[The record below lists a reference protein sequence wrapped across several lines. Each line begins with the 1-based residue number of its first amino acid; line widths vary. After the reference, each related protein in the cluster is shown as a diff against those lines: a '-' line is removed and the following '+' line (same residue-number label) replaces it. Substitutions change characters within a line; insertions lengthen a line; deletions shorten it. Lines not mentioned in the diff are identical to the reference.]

1 MASGDKPLRANP
13 ELLSFSA
20 NLRQHL
26 TELTMWMDN
35 SKGIPRRLG
44 ALGKLTKLQSLVVTC
59 DEEDIESGL
68 FHDLSGQRLVFKLPE
83 LTSLH
88 LEGLWHGEVVLSC
101 PRLAKARFQNL
112 HTMCIELEDAVL
124 TSLSLS
130 TSQSIE
136 LAIGL
141 PKKLLQH
148 LTYLSI
154 ECWNVLGRHI
164 MDDVAHMTRLEYLY
178 YWDFLASDMPKR
190 FPGSLYY
197 INLRPFEWP
206 MAWCV
211 NLPETLRKLP
221 RLRHL
226 FVCNQRIL

>member
-1 MASGDKPLRANP
+1 MLRHSCLQVKGFSQWPQVTSPLRANP

-88 LEGLWHGEVVLSC
+88 LEGLWHGEVVFSRAPGWL
-101 PRLAKARFQNL
+101 RRDFR
-112 HTMCIELEDAVL
+112 I
-124 TSLSLS
+124 
-130 TSQSIE
+130 SI
-136 LAIGL
+136 LCA
-141 PKKLLQH
+141 
-148 LTYLSI
+148 
-154 ECWNVLGRHI
+154 
-164 MDDVAHMTRLEYLY
+164 
-178 YWDFLASDMPKR
+178 
-190 FPGSLYY
+190 
-197 INLRPFEWP
+197 
-206 MAWCV
+206 
-211 NLPETLRKLP
+211 
-221 RLRHL
+221 
-226 FVCNQRIL
+226 